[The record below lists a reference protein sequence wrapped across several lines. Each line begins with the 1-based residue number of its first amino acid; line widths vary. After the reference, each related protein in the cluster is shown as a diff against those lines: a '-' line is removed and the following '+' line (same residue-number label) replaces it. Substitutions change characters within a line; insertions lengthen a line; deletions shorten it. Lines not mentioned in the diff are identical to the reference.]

1 MVADALVQST
11 PRMRPD
17 ILLLI
22 IDDLRADIGAYGVH
36 WARTPAIDAL
46 AAQSVTFLQAH
57 AAVANCAPSRASLLT
72 GLRPNTHGVLD
83 LQTHV
88 RDKHARLTTLPQRF
102 RHAGYLAVSYGKVY
116 HQFLDDEASWSPQA
130 EFADGHA
137 YRGLR
142 GGAWSRAGGWSRGW
156 SYNQYML
163 PAHRQGQQPL
173 RGGDA
178 RWLVLLPTRAMATVA
193 RPFAAAGRRASRRPW
208 LAPMVL

>member
-130 EFADGHA
+130 GFSLNDVPTKIVGAANHQDFAGVGVA
-137 YRGLR
+137 VSGPISTTGIVRCG
-142 GGAWSRAGGWSRGW
+142 
-156 SYNQYML
+156 
-163 PAHRQGQQPL
+163 PAPG
-173 RGGDA
+173 
-178 RWLVLLPTRAMATVA
+178 
-193 RPFAAAGRRASRRPW
+193 
-208 LAPMVL
+208 